1 MRFII
6 FRIAITG
13 VEFSL
18 FVHREGEAGTR
29 DSGNMAEHD
38 GKKETKRNEEK
49 RRETKRNELRKGWFI
64 LAQGKKRSS
73 PFLQWYGRSA
83 SLWGAAG
90 NCSVSGRSNMGR
102 IGTTPF
108 VVVQATG
115 QDQSDCR
122 SSLCRLIFSTAA
134 HRDVIRS

>member
-49 RRETKRNELRKGWFI
+49 RRGTNYEKVGSFSRKGRKGP
-64 LAQGKKRSS
+64 L
-73 PFLQWYGRSA
+73 PFSNGMVDPPHYGAPR
-83 SLWGAAG
+83 
-90 NCSVSGRSNMGR
+90 
-102 IGTTPF
+102 GT
-108 VVVQATG
+108 VA
-115 QDQSDCR
+115 
-122 SSLCRLIFSTAA
+122 
-134 HRDVIRS
+134 